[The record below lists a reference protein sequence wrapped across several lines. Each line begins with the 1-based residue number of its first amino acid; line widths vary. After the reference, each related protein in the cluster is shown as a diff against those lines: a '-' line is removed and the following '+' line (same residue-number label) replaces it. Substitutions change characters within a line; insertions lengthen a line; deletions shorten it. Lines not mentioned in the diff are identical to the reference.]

1 MRVIAGKFRGRLINA
16 PSGKNTRPTLDKVRE
31 ALFSIIQFNV
41 DNCVFLDLFSGSGA
55 IGIEAI
61 SRGASKVVFN
71 DYDNKAVSVIKDN
84 IQSLKIDSSQ
94 YEILNNDYYKT
105 LSILKQKE
113 YMFDIVYLDP
123 PYKEKINEEI
133 IEYLIINKMLSDYCI
148 IIIESDSSYSI
159 KNTFELTLKEHK
171 YGLAKLTI
179 MKKA

>member
-1 MRVIAGKFRGRLINA
+1 MRIIAGEFKGRLINA
-16 PSGKNTRPTLDKVRE
+16 PSGRNTRPTLDKVRE
-31 ALFSIIQFNV
+31 AIFSIIQFNV
-41 DNCVFLDLFSGSGA
+41 DKCVFLDLFSGSGA

-71 DYDNKAVSVIKDN
+71 DYDNRAISVIKDN
-84 IQSLKIDSSQ
+84 IQSLKIDSNQ

-113 YMFDIVYLDP
+113 YIFDIVFLDP
-123 PYKEKINEEI
+123 PYEEKINEEI
-133 IEYLIINKMLSDYCI
+133 IEYLITNKMLSDYCI
-148 IIIESDSSYSI
+148 IIIESDSSYNI
-159 KNTFELTLKEHK
+159 KNTFGLPLKEYK